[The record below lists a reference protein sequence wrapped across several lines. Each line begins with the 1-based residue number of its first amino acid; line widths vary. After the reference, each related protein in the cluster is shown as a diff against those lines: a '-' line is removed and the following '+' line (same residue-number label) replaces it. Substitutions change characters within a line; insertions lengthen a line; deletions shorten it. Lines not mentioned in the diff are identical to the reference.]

1 MKFTDV
7 NPFSKN
13 EQSKIN
19 KSLLSTVKKGDFIL
33 GKNVEKFEKK
43 FSKLAKVKYSVGCAT
58 GTDALILSIKALGLK
73 KKHEV
78 IIPGMSYISTGLS
91 LALNKTKICFA
102 DIDPDTGLI
111 SLESIK
117 NKINKNTKAIIPV
130 NLYGQ
135 KVDIKKLRS
144 IVGKKVY
151 IIEDSAQSLG
161 CCINGKN
168 LGTFGNIGCFSL
180 SSPKIISTGQG
191 GFCVTNDFLLTN

>member
-7 NPFSKN
+7 NPFSKS

-43 FSKLAKVKYSVGCAT
+43 FSKLANVKFSIGCAT
-58 GTDALILSIKALGLK
+58 GTDALILSIKALNLK

-102 DIDPDTGLI
+102 DIDSDTGLI
-111 SLESIK
+111 SLES
-117 NKINKNTKAIIPV
+117 V
-130 NLYGQ
+130 
-135 KVDIKKLRS
+135 KK
-144 IVGKKVY
+144 K
-151 IIEDSAQSLG
+151 
-161 CCINGKN
+161 
-168 LGTFGNIGCFSL
+168 
-180 SSPKIISTGQG
+180 
-191 GFCVTNDFLLTN
+191 

>member
-78 IIPGMSYISTGLS
+78 IIPGLSYISTGLS

-102 DIDPDTGLI
+102 DIDPESWVPCERCPNVFCHSCI
-111 SLESIK
+111 S
-117 NKINKNTKAIIPV
+117 A
-130 NLYGQ
+130 
-135 KVDIKKLRS
+135 
-144 IVGKKVY
+144 
-151 IIEDSAQSLG
+151 
-161 CCINGKN
+161 
-168 LGTFGNIGCFSL
+168 
-180 SSPKIISTGQG
+180 STGTVCWVCRQKERAPG
-191 GFCVTNDFLLTN
+191 RWWLEAAFAAQQAVQQWVETAALAAEAVSSQDQPGATPSEVALLLRELD

>member
-43 FSKLAKVKYSVGCAT
+43 FSKLANVKYSVGCAT

-102 DIDPDTGLI
+102 DIDPETGLI

-117 NKINKNTKAIIPV
+117 KKN
-130 NLYGQ
+130 
-135 KVDIKKLRS
+135 
-144 IVGKKVY
+144 
-151 IIEDSAQSLG
+151 
-161 CCINGKN
+161 
-168 LGTFGNIGCFSL
+168 
-180 SSPKIISTGQG
+180 
-191 GFCVTNDFLLTN
+191 

>member
-7 NPFSKN
+7 NPFSVS

-43 FSKLAKVKYSVGCAT
+43 FSKLANVKFSIGCAT
-58 GTDALILSIKALGLK
+58 GTDALILSIKALNLK

-111 SLESIK
+111 SLESVKKK
-117 NKINKNTKAIIPV
+117 NK
-130 NLYGQ
+130 Q
-135 KVDIKKLRS
+135 KHQRYYPSKFIWSK
-144 IVGKKVY
+144 G
-151 IIEDSAQSLG
+151 
-161 CCINGKN
+161 
-168 LGTFGNIGCFSL
+168 
-180 SSPKIISTGQG
+180 
-191 GFCVTNDFLLTN
+191 